1 MKPGKNDP
9 CSCGSGKN
17 FKHCCGLLGAAR
29 AAEPASDVINQL
41 TTLYNTRRYMEL
53 ESKVRS
59 LLGQFPS
66 SHYAWKLLG
75 TALQM
80 QGKDSLPAF
89 LNAAEL
95 APADAESHFNLGNV
109 QRARGLLDDAVNSYR
124 RTIQLKPGSG
134 EAHNS
139 LGTALRF
146 MGRFNEA
153 LECYRK
159 AVQLNPNSAHFQFNL
174 GTVLKDLGQLES
186 AAVSFRSAAA
196 LKPDSVEALSSLGAT
211 QRLLGQFP
219 DAEASYRRA
228 LELNPNFFPAHDYLG
243 ILLKDLDR
251 TGEAIECYQRAL
263 EINPEYVDAQ
273 IHLGIALKDIGRTE
287 KAIAC
292 FRRAL
297 EINPKFAET
306 YNYLLFTLNYS
317 PNYTAEYCLEIAS
330 QYGLLLANAITG
342 RFGSW
347 HCEANP
353 ARLRIGFV
361 TAEMF
366 NHPVAHFLESTL
378 INIDTS
384 RVEFFAYPTYRKDDE
399 LTERI
404 RHHFSAWKPL
414 IGMSDKAAARMI
426 NADGIHILFD
436 LSGHTAHNRM
446 PVFAYRPAPVQVSW
460 LGFLGASGVNEMD
473 YILGDPSV
481 TPMEDA
487 AKYSETIWQMPES
500 YCCFTPPT
508 VPLEVNELPALTTG
522 AITFGS
528 FNNISKMNDTVV
540 AVWSRLLKAVPDSR
554 LFLKTRQLND
564 EAVRE
569 ETRAR
574 FVSHGIAAERI
585 VIEGGSPRLEL
596 IASYGRVDIA
606 LDPFPYSGATTSA
619 EALWMGV
626 PVLSRTGDRFISRC
640 GVSMDCNAGLED
652 WIAKDDDEYIAL
664 GEKYASD
671 LASLASLR
679 AGLRERVLASP
690 LFDAPR
696 FAHNFEAAL
705 WEMWRTRKHHG
716 TNS

>member
-1 MKPGKNDP
+1 M
-9 CSCGSGKN
+9 
-17 FKHCCGLLGAAR
+17 
-29 AAEPASDVINQL
+29 AEPASEVINQL
-41 TTLYNTRRYMEL
+41 TALYNTRRYAEL
-53 ESKVRS
+53 EVKARS
-59 LLGQFPS
+59 VLAQFPS
-66 SHYAWKLLG
+66 SSHAWKLLG
-75 TALQM
+75 AALQM
-80 QGKDSLPAF
+80 LGKDSLPAF
-89 LNAAEL
+89 LKTAEL
-95 APADAESHFNLGNV
+95 APADADAHFNLGNV
-109 QRARGLLDDAVNSYR
+109 QRGRGLLDDAVNSFR
-124 RTIQLKPGSG
+124 RAVQLKPGYA

-153 LECYRK
+153 FDCYRK

-174 GTVLKDLGQLES
+174 GTVLKDLGQLEN
-186 AAVSFRSAAA
+186 AALGFRTAVA
-196 LKPDSVEALSSLGAT
+196 LKPYSVEALTSLGAT
-211 QRLLGQFP
+211 QRLLGQFA

-251 TGEAIECYQRAL
+251 TGEAIECYKRAI
-263 EINPEYVDAQ
+263 EINPEFVDAQ
-273 IHLGIALKDIGRTE
+273 IHLGIALKDIARTE
-287 KAIAC
+287 EAIGC

-317 PNYTAEYCLEIAS
+317 PNYTAEYCLDIAR
-330 QYGLLLANAITG
+330 QYGQLLANAIPQ
-342 RFGSW
+342 RFNSW
-347 HCEANP
+347 QCEANP
-353 ARLRIGFV
+353 TQLRIGFV
-361 TAEMF
+361 TAELF

-378 INIDTS
+378 INIDTT

-399 LTERI
+399 LTKRI

-414 IGMSDKAAARMI
+414 IGMSDEAAARMI

-460 LGFLGASGVNEMD
+460 LGFLGASGVNEID
-473 YILGDPSV
+473 YLLGDPSV
-481 TPMEDA
+481 TPMEDS

-508 VPLEVNELPALTTG
+508 EPLAVNELPALTTG
-522 AITFGS
+522 VITFGS
-528 FNNISKMNDTVV
+528 FNNISKMNDRVV
-540 AVWSRLLKAVPDSR
+540 AVWSRLLTALPDSR

-564 EAVRE
+564 EAVRD

-574 FVSHGIAAERI
+574 FVAHGIAAERI

-596 IASYGRVDIA
+596 IASYGQVDIA

-640 GVSMDCNAGLED
+640 GLSMDSNAGLAD
-652 WIAKDDDEYIAL
+652 WVANDDEEYIAL
-664 GEKYASD
+664 AVKYASD
-671 LASLASLR
+671 LEGLATLR
-679 AGLRERVLASP
+679 AELRERVLVSP
-690 LFDAPR
+690 LFDAAR
-696 FAHNFEAAL
+696 FAHNFESAL
-705 WEMWRTRKHHG
+705 WEMWRSRKHHDADA
-716 TNS
+716 